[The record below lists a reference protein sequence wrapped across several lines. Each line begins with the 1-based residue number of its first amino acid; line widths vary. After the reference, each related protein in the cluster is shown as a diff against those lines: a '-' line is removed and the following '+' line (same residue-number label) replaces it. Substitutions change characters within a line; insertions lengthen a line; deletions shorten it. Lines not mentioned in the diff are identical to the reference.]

1 MKQAAIPVLVL
12 VAIVGLA
19 ILTTWPSTSLE
30 ANHYQRFQ
38 DGKSLYALL
47 HSRIR
52 AGDSLEVVENI
63 LGKSVPLVEGA
74 AELRV
79 QLRQEAER
87 HPERC
92 PHGVYDTDTFVTYPV
107 ENNNLLLQFRNG
119 YLINHDPAMFEQFYP
134 QQDIGGA
141 PGPDS
146 NSTEAVE
153 IGGQL

>member
-30 ANHYQRFQ
+30 AHHYQRFQ

-47 HSRIR
+47 HSSIR
-52 AGDSLEVVENI
+52 SGDSLEVVERT
-63 LGKSVPLVEGA
+63 LGKSTPLVEGA

-79 QLRQEAER
+79 QLRQEAEH

-92 PHGVYDTDTFVTYPV
+92 PHGIYDTDTFVIYPV
-107 ENNNLLLQFRNG
+107 ENSNLLLQFRNG

-134 QQDIGGA
+134 QQEIGGA
-141 PGPDS
+141 AGSDS
-146 NSTEAVE
+146 SSTEVVE
-153 IGGQL
+153 VGGQS